1 MFVYLDSERYGLEIS
16 VQIERLLKCVY
27 SGYMV
32 HGHNAVN
39 EGIYDS
45 FLYPTATMGLFIQ
58 AYRPSLYI
66 KKFSFVEHVINLKSI
81 SIHAE

>member
-1 MFVYLDSERYGLEIS
+1 VRCSFIWIPRDELGIS

-39 EGIYDS
+39 EEGIYDS
-45 FLYPTATMGLFIQ
+45 FLYSTATMCSSIQ
-58 AYRPSLYI
+58 AHRPFEY
-66 KKFSFVEHVINLKSI
+66 
-81 SIHAE
+81 